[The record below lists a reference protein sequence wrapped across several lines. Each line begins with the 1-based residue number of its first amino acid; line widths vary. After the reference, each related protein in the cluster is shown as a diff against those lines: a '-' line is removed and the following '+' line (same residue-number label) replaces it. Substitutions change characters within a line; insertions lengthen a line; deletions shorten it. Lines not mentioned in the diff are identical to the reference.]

1 VTTGPQ
7 HEKAPGLI
15 FRRPTDDD
23 HPRVVALVDEW
34 WGGRRVHD
42 LLPRLW
48 FQHFTGTSW
57 IAETSGGPI
66 AGFLVGFISPDDPET
81 AYVHMVATNPNVR
94 HRGLGR
100 AMYDRFFDDATGR
113 GARRV
118 RAVTWPGNRVSVGF
132 HTALGFRIVGGPGSQ
147 NLYGS
152 VAFPDYDY
160 PGDDRVLFEIDLP
173 EAGASRSSGSKS
185 AK

>member
-1 VTTGPQ
+1 MSARPPGD
-7 HEKAPGLI
+7 APADLV
-15 FRRPTDDD
+15 FRRPTEAD

-34 WGGRRVHD
+34 WGGRRVHE

-57 IAETSGGPI
+57 IAETVDRRI
-66 AGFLVGFISPDDPET
+66 AGFLVGFISPDHPET
-81 AYVHMVATNPNVR
+81 AYVHMVATNPNLR

-100 AMYDRFFDDATGR
+100 ALYDRFFEDVTGR
-113 GARRV
+113 GVVRV

-132 HTALGFRIVGGPGSQ
+132 HTALGFRPVDGPGSQ

-160 PGDDRVLFEIDLP
+160 PGDDRVVFEISL
-173 EAGASRSSGSKS
+173 SGTGEG
-185 AK
+185 